1 MAPIFYESFGKSLF
15 VTSCPERSNI
25 YNPVKK
31 LVLDIQSGKT
41 GISMLS
47 YENFGKSMS
56 RIRTKI
62 TFSQISPKISHLE
75 YQVLHNSNT
84 NLHFAVISSPK

>member
-1 MAPIFYESFGKSLF
+1 MTIDDERGEGGKK
-15 VTSCPERSNI
+15 CPKFDDVICERPLI

-56 RIRTKI
+56 RTRTKI
-62 TFSQISPKISHLE
+62 TFVQHL
-75 YQVLHNSNT
+75 
-84 NLHFAVISSPK
+84 KK